1 LAGAY
6 TRIERQ
12 FFTMIGRLSALC
24 LAIAC
29 LAPASL
35 SAQAKQVSVYASVLD
50 SSGHPATGL
59 GVSDF
64 KVRED
69 NVAREVL
76 SVAPATERLSVALLL
91 DNTQASSGATQMI
104 REGAADFIKTLSGK
118 AEIAVITFG
127 DRPTILQDYTTDQKR
142 LLDAVGRIFPQPGA
156 GAYFDDAIMEISK
169 GFEKRAPA
177 RPVIAALLV
186 EDPHEFSTRFYQQVL
201 DQLAK
206 SGAALHVLAIGQPSG
221 SQTDELRNRNQVLA
235 LGTERTGGRRDQL
248 LASTAIPGALKQLA
262 DELANQYV
270 VTYARPETLIPPEKV
285 QVTVTRPGLT
295 VRARTQAPPAPAPVK

>member
-1 LAGAY
+1 M
-6 TRIERQ
+6 
-12 FFTMIGRLSALC
+12 FGRFSAL
-24 LAIAC
+24 LVAAAC
-29 LAPASL
+29 VLPAPVF
-35 SAQAKQVSVYASVLD
+35 AQAKQVSVYASVLD
-50 SSGHPATGL
+50 SNGRPVTGL
-59 GVSDF
+59 GAADF

-76 SVAPATERLSVALLL
+76 SVAPATERLSIALLL
-91 DNTQASSGATQMI
+91 DNTQSSSGATQMI
-104 REGAADFIKTLSGK
+104 RDGARDFVKTLAGK

-127 DRPTILQDYTTDQKR
+127 DRPTIVQDYTTDEKR
-142 LLDAVGRIFPQPGA
+142 LLDAVGRTFAQPGA
-156 GAYFDDAIMEISK
+156 GSYFDDAVMETSK
-169 GFEKRAPA
+169 GFEKRASA

-186 EDPHEFSTRFYQQVL
+186 EDPHEFSTRFYQQIL

-206 SGAALHVLAIGQPSG
+206 SGAALHVLAVGQPSG

-248 LASTAIPGALKQLA
+248 LASTAIPGAMKQLA

-285 QVTVTRPGLT
+285 QVSATRPGLT
-295 VRARTQAPPAPAPVK
+295 VRARTQAPPAPAPTK